1 MRLTSLA
8 LWPLCAC
15 LVTAQAYDYG
25 VDVDI
30 QDLTRRSDQ
39 EPIVIEQ
46 LLLNQDGSVPLRL
59 EIRDL
64 RKDPYKWDL
73 YILALNMFQRVSQD
87 NPLSWYQIAGKLHY
101 VRWRQADLI

>member
-8 LWPLCAC
+8 LWPLCAS

-30 QDLTRRSDQ
+30 QDLTRRSNLDS
-39 EPIVIEQ
+39 PIVVEQ
-46 LLLNQDGSVPLRL
+46 LPLNQNGSVPLRL

-64 RKDPYKWDL
+64 RMDPYKWDL
-73 YILALNMFQRVSQD
+73 YILALNMFQHVSQD
-87 NPLSWYQIAGKLHY
+87 NPTSWYQIAGKLHC
-101 VRWRQADLI
+101 VR

>member
-1 MRLTSLA
+1 
-8 LWPLCAC
+8 

-30 QDLTRRSDQ
+30 QDLTRRSNQ
-39 EPIVIEQ
+39 ELPIVVEQ
-46 LLLNQDGSVPLRL
+46 LPSNQDGSVPVRL

-73 YILALNMFQRVSQD
+73 YILAMNMFQHVSQD
-87 NPLSWYQIAGKLHY
+87 NPTSWYQIAGKLHH
-101 VRWRQADLI
+101 VR